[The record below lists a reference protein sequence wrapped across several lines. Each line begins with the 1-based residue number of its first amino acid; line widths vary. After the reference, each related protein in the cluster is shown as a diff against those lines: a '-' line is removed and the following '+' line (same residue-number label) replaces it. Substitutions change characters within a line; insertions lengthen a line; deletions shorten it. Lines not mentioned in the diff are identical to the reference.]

1 MEMQRNQT
9 RGQSYDGLLP
19 ASIPLG
25 RITGIPVGLHYSWF
39 VIAALITFSLAAHFR
54 DAHAAWQSAT
64 VWGVAVLTALLFFA
78 TLLAHEL
85 SHALVARRR
94 GLPVHSITLFAL
106 GGVASIEK
114 DANTA
119 KTEFLVAIVGPLV
132 SFAIGLSCVG
142 AARSLGWSFDNG
154 TGGLAGSLLG
164 WLGSINVM
172 LAVFNLIPGYPLDG
186 GRVLRAVLWGMYGDQ
201 DRATRTAALVGQVVA
216 AIFIAWGLVQF
227 VFGAGLGGLWLA
239 FIGWFLFMAAQASRT
254 NLSIV
259 EALRDIRVSDIMA
272 KDCAV
277 VGPQMTLQGLV
288 DNILLRTGRP
298 CVVVTSDGNG
308 MGLVTAR
315 DIGTVDRARWP
326 YLTVREVMRP
336 LDSMR
341 TVEPTT
347 PAAEALTSML
357 RDDVNQLPVVDNGH
371 MEGIVT
377 RATILQLIQSRSELL
392 QSSR

>member
-1 MEMQRNQT
+1 MQPNQT
-9 RGQSYDGLLP
+9 DRSSYDGVLP
-19 ASIPLG
+19 ASIRLG

-39 VIAALITFSLAAHFR
+39 LIAALITFSLAAHFR
-54 DAHAAWQSAT
+54 EGHSAWQPAM
-64 VWGVAVLTALLFFA
+64 VWGVAALTALLFFA

-94 GLPVHSITLFAL
+94 GLPVRSITLFAL

-132 SFAIGLSCVG
+132 SFAIGLSCLA
-142 AARSLGWSFDNG
+142 AARSLGWTFDNG
-154 TGGLAGSLLG
+154 TGGVAGSLLG
-164 WLGSINVM
+164 WLGSINLM
-172 LAVFNLIPGYPLDG
+172 LAVFNLLPGYPLDG
-186 GRVLRAVLWGMYGDQ
+186 GRVLRALLWAMYGDQ
-201 DRATRTAALVGQVVA
+201 DRATRTAAIVGQVVA
-216 AIFIAWGLVQF
+216 AIFIGWGLVQF

-254 NLSIV
+254 QLSIA
-259 EALRDIRVSDIMA
+259 EALRDIRVADVMA

-277 VGPQMTLQGLV
+277 VEPQTTLQTLV
-288 DNILLRTGRP
+288 DNVLLRTGRP
-298 CVVVTSDGNG
+298 CVMVTSDGTD

-315 DIGTVDRARWP
+315 DVRAVDRARWP
-326 YLTVREVMRP
+326 HLTVREVMRP
-336 LDSMR
+336 LDSVN
-341 TVEPTT
+341 TVQPTT

-357 RDDVNQLPVVDNGH
+357 RDDVNQIPVVDDGH

>member
-1 MEMQRNQT
+1 MQRNPT
-9 RGQSYDGLLP
+9 RGQSYGGVLP
-19 ASIPLG
+19 ASVPLG

-54 DAHAAWQSAT
+54 EAHAAWQSAT
-64 VWGVAVLTALLFFA
+64 VWSVAVLTALLFFA

-94 GLPVHSITLFAL
+94 GLRVHSITLFAL
-106 GGVASIEK
+106 GGIASIEK

-132 SFAIGLSCVG
+132 SFAIGLTCIGV
-142 AARSLGWSFDNG
+142 ARSLGWSFDNG
-154 TGGLAGSLLG
+154 SGGLVGSLLG
-164 WLGSINVM
+164 WLGSINLM

-186 GRVLRAVLWGMYGDQ
+186 GRLLRALLWGTYGDQ
-201 DRATRTAALVGQVVA
+201 DRATRTAARVGQVVA
-216 AIFIAWGLVQF
+216 SIFIALGLVQF
-227 VFGAGLGGLWLA
+227 VFGEALGGLWLA

-259 EALRDIRVSDIMA
+259 EALRDVSVADVMA

-277 VGPQMTLQGLV
+277 VEPQMTLQGLV
-288 DNILLRTGRP
+288 DDVLLRSGSP
-298 CVVVTSDGNG
+298 CVMVRRDGDG
-308 MGLVTAR
+308 MGLITASDVR
-315 DIGTVDRARWP
+315 GVDRARWP
-326 YLTVREVMRP
+326 YLTVRDVMRP

-341 TVEPTT
+341 TVELTT
-347 PAAEALTSML
+347 PAADALTSMV
-357 RDDVNQLPVVDNGH
+357 RDDVNQLPVVDHGH

-377 RATILQLIQSRSELL
+377 RAHILQLIQSRTELL